1 VERNK
6 LSEKEKMFD
15 SKTLTSFVI
24 KSSLSKYSNM
34 KIGGN
39 ATYLLAPQT
48 VSDISYIVKEARTQN
63 LEIVP
68 VGGGSNILFGNVGNR
83 VIILD
88 AYLPKIFQVDKKVVT
103 VSSNIKINSFI
114 DKTMQHGLGGLEFI
128 SGIPAHI
135 GGAIHMNAGA
145 FEKCIFDYLLWVEY
159 IDIKGN
165 IEMIKREDLD
175 IGYRTTSINGYIV
188 RAAFNLEKKSKKEI
202 LAGKEDIISKRF
214 ERHPYNYPSLG
225 STFKNPK
232 GKFAGQLIEECGLKG
247 LQIGDAQISE
257 KHANFIINKGNATFN
272 DVFELIKIAQKTVKK
287 QKGIELE
294 LEIKVIN

>member
-1 VERNK
+1 
-6 LSEKEKMFD
+6 MFD
-15 SKTLTSFVI
+15 SKMLTSFVI

-39 ATYLLAPQT
+39 ATYLLAPQN
-48 VSDISYIVKEARTQN
+48 VSDLSSIILKAKAQK
-63 LEIVP
+63 LKILP

-88 AYLPKIFQVDKKVVT
+88 AYLPEIFQVDNKIVT
-103 VSSNIKINSFI
+103 VSSNIKISSII
-114 DKTMQHGLGGLEFI
+114 DKAMQYGLGGLEFI

-145 FEKCIFDYLLWVEY
+145 FEKCIFDYLYWVEY
-159 IDIKGN
+159 VDLEGNVIKIDRK
-165 IEMIKREDLD
+165 DLEF
-175 IGYRTTSINGYIV
+175 GYRTTSIEGFIV
-188 RAAFNLEKKSKKEI
+188 KAAFKMDKKTKKKI
-202 LAGKEDIISKRF
+202 LADKEDIISKRF
-214 ERHPYNYPSLG
+214 ERHPYDYPSLG

-257 KHANFIINKGNATFN
+257 KHANFIINIGNATFN
-272 DVFELIKIAQKTVKK
+272 DVAELIRIVQETVKA

>member
-1 VERNK
+1 
-6 LSEKEKMFD
+6 MFD
-15 SKTLTSFVI
+15 SKMLTSFVI

-39 ATYLLAPQT
+39 AAYLLAPQN
-48 VSDISYIVKEARTQN
+48 VSDLSSIIQEAKVQN
-63 LEIVP
+63 LKILP

-88 AYLPKIFQVDKKVVT
+88 AYLPEIFQVDNKIVT
-103 VSSNIKINSFI
+103 VSSNMKISSII
-114 DKTMQHGLGGLEFI
+114 DKAMQSGLGGLEFI

-145 FEKCIFDYLLWVEY
+145 FEKCIFDYLDWIEY
-159 IDIKGN
+159 VNLDGEVKKIDRK
-165 IEMIKREDLD
+165 DLEF
-175 IGYRTTSINGYIV
+175 GYRTTSIEGFIIK
-188 RAAFNLEKKSKKEI
+188 AAFKLERKSKKKI
-202 LAGKEDIISKRF
+202 LADKEDIISKRF
-214 ERHPYNYPSLG
+214 ERHPYDYPSLG

-257 KHANFIINKGNATFN
+257 QHANFIINKENASFN
-272 DVFELIKIAQKTVKK
+272 DVNELIRIVQESVKEK
-287 QKGIELE
+287 KGIELE

>member
-1 VERNK
+1 
-6 LSEKEKMFD
+6 MFD
-15 SKTLTSFVI
+15 SKMLTSFVI

-39 ATYLLAPQT
+39 ATYLLAPQN
-48 VSDISYIVKEARTQN
+48 VSDLSSIILKAKAQK
-63 LEIVP
+63 LKILP

-88 AYLPKIFQVDKKVVT
+88 AYLPEIFQVDNKIVT
-103 VSSNIKINSFI
+103 VSSNMKISSII
-114 DKTMQHGLGGLEFI
+114 DKAMQYGLGGLEFI

-145 FEKCIFDYLLWVEY
+145 FEKCIFDYLYWVEY
-159 IDIKGN
+159 VDLEGNVIKIDRK
-165 IEMIKREDLD
+165 DLEF
-175 IGYRTTSINGYIV
+175 GYRTTSIEGFIV
-188 RAAFNLEKKSKKEI
+188 KAAFKMDKKTKKKI
-202 LAGKEDIISKRF
+202 LADKEDIISKRF
-214 ERHPYNYPSLG
+214 ERHPYDYPSLG

-257 KHANFIINKGNATFN
+257 KHANFIINIGNATFN
-272 DVFELIKIAQKTVKK
+272 DVAELIRIVQETVKA